1 MCMVCFIFF
10 KQKTAYGMRI
20 SDWSS
25 DVCSSDLAPS
35 GRPFFLPATGSADRF
50 GPAQGLERDRVGEG
64 DPVEDRRGVVADLQ
78 HQAAHPTI
86 DLGQAILAM
95 LVRVAACAGH
105 ERERAAGQADEIAIA
120 DVDRRQ
126 RKMIAA
132 VASPLR
138 AAQPPARHFRQEYGP
153 EFGGKER

>member
-105 ERERAAGQADEIAIA
+105 ERERAAGQADEIRSEE
-120 DVDRRQ
+120 RR
-126 RKMIAA
+126 
-132 VASPLR
+132 
-138 AAQPPARHFRQEYGP
+138 
-153 EFGGKER
+153 GGKEGVRTMRSRWRPFHEKKKKKQKR